1 MALPPMERRL
11 QERYRLLV
19 KSHMHAVPRT
29 AAGPALGY
37 GRAPGFAATQ
47 AAWRF
52 LNNPRVSL
60 AALVEPLREAG
71 RQAVREGRA
80 DFVLLV
86 HDWSKLDYRRH
97 TSKRDV
103 IQLTH
108 ETDVGYELTTAL
120 LVDAKNGSPLGP
132 MEMHLKTS
140 PAVHSTRD
148 PAALGDEHHREQILP
163 TTEASAGWNLRSRI
177 IHVIDREADSVGHFR
192 RWDDAGHWFLVR
204 ADDRKVVW
212 RGQAILLSHLVARL
226 KAEGVFREVRE
237 ISFQGRPA
245 RQRVAE
251 TEIIL
256 DRPAKMRIDGRQREV
271 PGRALPLR
279 LVIAQACNPAGE
291 VQAQWLLLTNAPA
304 DSVPDEQ
311 IALWYYWRWQI
322 ESFFKLLKSSGPEIE
337 HWQQTTGAALAR
349 RLLVAAMACVVVW
362 GLQRS
367 ETAEAET
374 MKRLLIRLHGRRM
387 KRKRPYTAPALL
399 AGLFVLLAA
408 LELLDQYDGD
418 LRQLRHLAAT
428 TIPLLD
434 TG

>member
-1 MALPPMERRL
+1 MERRL
-11 QERYRLLV
+11 QERYRILV
-19 KSHMHAVPRT
+19 KSHMHSVPRT
-29 AAGPALGY
+29 AAGPALGF

-47 AAWRF
+47 AVWRF
-52 LNNPRVSL
+52 LNNPHVSL

-71 RQAVREGRA
+71 RQAVRGRRA
-80 DFVLLV
+80 DFALLV
-86 HDWSKLDYRRH
+86 HDWCKLDYRRH
-97 TSKRDV
+97 TSKQDV
-103 IQLTH
+103 VQRTH

-120 LVDAKNGSPLGP
+120 LVDAENGSPLAP

-140 PAVHSTRD
+140 QAVHSTRD
-148 PAALGDEHHREQILP
+148 PAPGREVHHLEQILP
-163 TTEASAGWNLRSRI
+163 TMEAAARWNLPSRL

-192 RWDDAGHWFLVR
+192 QWDDAGHWFLVR

-212 RGQAILLSHLVARL
+212 REQAILLSDLAARL
-226 KAEGVFREVRE
+226 EAEGLFRDVRE
-237 ISFQGRPA
+237 ISFHNRPT

-251 TEIIL
+251 TQIVL
-256 DRPAKMRIDGRQREV
+256 DRPAKTRLDGRQREV

-279 LVIAQACNPAGE
+279 LVIAQACDRAGT
-291 VQAQWLLLTNAPA
+291 VQAQWLLLTNTAA
-304 DSVPDEQ
+304 DLVPDEQ
-311 IALWYYWRWQI
+311 VALCYYWRWQI
-322 ESFFKLLKSSGPEIE
+322 ESFFKLLKSSGQEIE

-367 ETAEAET
+367 ETAEAKTTKE
-374 MKRLLIRLHGRRM
+374 LLIRLSGRQM
-387 KRKRPYTAPALL
+387 KRTRPYTAPALL

-408 LELLDQYDGD
+408 LELLNQYDGD
-418 LRQLRHLAAT
+418 LNQLRNLVAS